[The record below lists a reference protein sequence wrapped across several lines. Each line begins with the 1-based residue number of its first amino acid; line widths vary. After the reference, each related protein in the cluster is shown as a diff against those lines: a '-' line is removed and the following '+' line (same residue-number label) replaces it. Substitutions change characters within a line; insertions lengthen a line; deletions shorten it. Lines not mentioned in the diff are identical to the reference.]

1 MKLPRKQLERIEV
14 GLRIACWAALA
25 LAFGAVILGHNE
37 IAPEVLLP
45 ITSLFFGMIV
55 IELILAMILTPSRRK
70 PLFALLMALILWSTG
85 SSLVSASAEPGG
97 VSFPSP
103 SETFFLASY
112 LALAAFL
119 VLDAQSRLARSVN
132 SWLDAAIVCGG
143 MASIAGVFLMSPL
156 GRSVPDN
163 TPVIVALLFPILD
176 VALLMLILGQ
186 ALLGARAWSW
196 RTGALILSFVALLI
210 ADSTLVTNVNGNAY
224 DFPVF
229 LDALWGLW
237 ALLLV
242 EVGVRP
248 TKQRAARADLSL
260 HWSLVVFS
268 FAGAVILLA
277 FRPEGATG
285 QALAVTATITTLA
298 AGARLVTALRDS
310 QATTE
315 AFRLALTDDLTD
327 LPNRRAVKQI
337 IDNSITKRGKLGL
350 MLLDLDGF
358 KDVNH
363 TLGHTAGDQLLIE
376 AAWRMR
382 NAVKSTCTVARMG
395 GDEFAIISPSSDAL
409 ELLETANLVHE
420 ALMDVVHVDGV
431 DLTLSA
437 SVGITLQEATD
448 SNAIDLF
455 RRADIAMYQAKLV
468 RSTTEF
474 YDSEKDEFS
483 RQRLRMGEELR
494 RSLREH
500 QLEVWYQPKVD
511 VTTWENM
518 GVEALIR
525 WRHPEHGL
533 LAPQAFLGVA
543 RRAGLMA
550 DLTTYIFRQCLAD
563 YEDWRSQGIDLG
575 ISINIAPQEM
585 LSRRILPEMYAILED
600 SNVPPDAITLEVT
613 EESFMADPD
622 RAHAV
627 ITEAHFRGLRISI
640 DDFGTGFSSLSY
652 LRDLPIHEIKLDR
665 SLVVPC
671 LTDQR
676 SRLIVESTIA
686 MAHALG
692 LKVVAE
698 GVENAQSAALMASM
712 GADLLQGFHYSP
724 ALAQEHVASWLMTTT
739 LQPG

>member
-1 MKLPRKQLERIEV
+1 MKLPRRQLERVEV
-14 GLRIACWAALA
+14 VLRVICWGALGVA
-25 LAFGAVILGHNE
+25 LGAVLLGHND
-37 IAPEVLLP
+37 ISPEVLLP
-45 ITSLFFGMIV
+45 ITSVFFG
-55 IELILAMILTPSRRK
+55 LIIIDLVLAMVLTPSRRK
-70 PLFALLMALILWSTG
+70 PLFALLMALLLWSTG
-85 SSLVSASAEPGG
+85 SSLISASAGPGEMT
-97 VSFPSP
+97 FPSP
-103 SETFFLASY
+103 SETFFLAAY

-163 TPVIVALLFPILD
+163 IPVIVALLFPILD
-176 VALLMLILGQ
+176 FALLMLVVAQ
-186 ALLGARAWSW
+186 ALLGARAWSR
-196 RTGALILSFVALLI
+196 RTFALIISFVALLI
-210 ADSTLVTNVNGNAY
+210 ADSTLVTNVHGDAY

-229 LDALWGLW
+229 LDVLWGLW

-242 EVGVRP
+242 EVGVRRS
-248 TKQRAARADLSL
+248 KFRARTDLSL

-268 FAGAVILLA
+268 IAVAVILLA
-277 FRPEGATG
+277 VRPEGATG
-285 QALAVTATITTLA
+285 QALAVTAIITTLA
-298 AGARLVTALRDS
+298 AGARLVTALRDA

-337 IDNSITKRGKLGL
+337 IDSSITKHGKLGL

-358 KDVNH
+358 KDVND
-363 TLGHTAGDQLLIE
+363 TLGHTAGDQLLVE

-448 SNAIDLF
+448 VNAIDLF

-494 RSLREH
+494 RSLRER

-511 VTTWENM
+511 VSTWENM

-585 LSRRILPEMYAILED
+585 LSRRIMPEIYSILED

-698 GVENAQSAALMASM
+698 GVESAQCAALMASM

-724 ALAQEHVASWLMTTT
+724 AIAQEQVASWLLTTT

>member
-1 MKLPRKQLERIEV
+1 MRLPRRQLQRLEV
-14 GLRIACWAALA
+14 GVRFTCWTALA
-25 LAFGAVILGHNE
+25 VAMGAVLLGHNE

-45 ITSLFFGMIV
+45 ITSVFFGLIV
-55 IELILAMILTPSRRK
+55 LELVLAMVLTAQRRK

-85 SSLVSASAEPGG
+85 SSLVSASAEP
-97 VSFPSP
+97 SAMTFPSP

-163 TPVIVALLFPILD
+163 IPVIVALLFPILD
-176 VALLMLILGQ
+176 VALLMLVVAQ
-186 ALLGARAWSW
+186 ALLGARAWNL
-196 RTGALILSFVALLI
+196 RTAALILSFLALLA
-210 ADSTLVTNVNGNAY
+210 ADSTLVTNVDGNAY

-229 LDALWGLW
+229 LDVLWGVW
-237 ALLLV
+237 AMLLI
-242 EVGVRP
+242 EVAVRP
-248 TKQRAARADLSL
+248 AKQRGRTDLSL

-277 FRPEGATG
+277 IRPDGATG

-310 QATTE
+310 QATAE

-337 IDNSITKRGKLGL
+337 LDSSIAKRGTLGL

-358 KDVNH
+358 KDVND
-363 TLGHTAGDQLLIE
+363 TLGHTAGDQLLVE

-395 GDEFAIISPSSDAL
+395 GDEFAIVSPSSDAL
-409 ELLETANLVHE
+409 DLLETANLVHE
-420 ALMDVVHVDGV
+420 ALMDVVRVDGV

-448 SNAIDLF
+448 VNAIDLF

-483 RQRLRMGEELR
+483 RQRLRMAEELR

-511 VTTWENM
+511 VLTWENM

-550 DLTTYIFRQCLAD
+550 DLTTYLFRQCLTD
-563 YEDWRSQGIDLG
+563 YEDWRSQGINMG

-585 LSRRILPEMYAILED
+585 LSRRILPELYAILED
-600 SNVPPDAITLEVT
+600 SNVPADAITLEVT

-676 SRLIVESTIA
+676 SRLIVESTIS

-724 ALAQEHVASWLMTTT
+724 ALAQEHVASWLMTTS

>member
-1 MKLPRKQLERIEV
+1 MRLPRRQLERV
-14 GLRIACWAALA
+14 RAALGIFRWVIVGCA
-25 LAFGAVILGHNE
+25 LVAVLLGHNSISPE
-37 IAPEVLLP
+37 ILLP
-45 ITSLFFGMIV
+45 ITTVLFCSIAL
-55 IELILAMILTPSRRK
+55 ELLLAMVIMPYRRK
-70 PLFALLMALILWSTG
+70 PIFALLMTLLLWATG
-85 SSLVSASAEPGG
+85 SSLASASLAG
-97 VSFPSP
+97 SQATFPSP

-112 LALAAFL
+112 LALAAFI
-119 VLDAQSRLARSVN
+119 VLDAQSRLARSIN

-143 MASIAGVFLMSPL
+143 MASVAGVFLMSPL
-156 GRSVPDN
+156 GRSVPDSN
-163 TPVIVALLFPILD
+163 SIIVALLFPILD
-176 VALLMLILGQ
+176 FILIMLVVAQ
-186 ALLGARAWSW
+186 ALLGARTWSW
-196 RTGALILSFVALLI
+196 RTFALLLSCLCLLI
-210 ADSTLVTNVNGNAY
+210 ADSTIVTNVDGDAY
-224 DFPVF
+224 DFPVI
-229 LDALWGLW
+229 LDFLWGMW
-237 ALLLV
+237 AMLLI
-242 EVGVRP
+242 EVGLRP
-248 TKQRAARADLSL
+248 SRRRARGDLSL
-260 HWSLVVFS
+260 HWSLVVVS
-268 FAGAVILLA
+268 LVGAVVLLA
-277 FRPEGATG
+277 ARPEGPLG

-310 QATTE
+310 QATTD

-337 IDNSITKRGKLGL
+337 VDSSIAKHGKLGL

-358 KDVNH
+358 KDVND

-382 NAVKSTCTVARMG
+382 NAVNPTCTVARMG

-409 ELLETANLVHE
+409 DLMETANLVHE

-448 SNAIDLF
+448 ANAIDLF

-511 VTTWENM
+511 VLTWENM

-543 RRAGLMA
+543 RRSGLMA

-585 LSRRILPEMYAILED
+585 LSRRILPEMYVILEE
-600 SNVPPDAITLEVT
+600 SGVPPDAITLEVT

-676 SRLIVESTIA
+676 SRLIVESTIT

-698 GVENAQSAALMASM
+698 GVENAQCAAMMASM

>member
-1 MKLPRKQLERIEV
+1 MKLPRRQLERVRATLGVFRWVIV
-14 GLRIACWAALA
+14 ASALVSV
-25 LAFGAVILGHNE
+25 LTGRNSISPE
-37 IAPEVLLP
+37 ILLP
-45 ITSLFFGMIV
+45 ITTVLFCSIAV
-55 IELILAMILTPSRRK
+55 ELLVAMVLMPNRRK
-70 PLFALLMALILWSTG
+70 PIFALLMTLLLWATG
-85 SSLVSASAEPGG
+85 SSLTSASEGEMT
-97 VSFPSP
+97 FPSP
-103 SETFFLASY
+103 SEAFFLASY
-112 LALAAFL
+112 LALAAFV
-119 VLDAQSRLARSVN
+119 VLDAQSRLARSIN

-156 GRSVPDN
+156 GRSVPDDHS
-163 TPVIVALLFPILD
+163 VFVALLFPILD
-176 VALLMLILGQ
+176 FALIMLVVTQ
-186 ALLGARAWSW
+186 ALLGARSWSW
-196 RTGALILSFVALLI
+196 RTFGLIASCVCLLI
-210 ADSTLVTNVNGNAY
+210 ADSSIVTNVDGDSYN
-224 DFPVF
+224 FPVI
-229 LDALWGLW
+229 LDFLWGMW
-237 ALLLV
+237 AMLLI
-242 EVGVRP
+242 EVGLRP
-248 TKQRAARADLSL
+248 SKQRARNDLTL

-268 FAGAVILLA
+268 LVGAVLLLA
-277 FRPEGATG
+277 ARPEGPLG
-285 QALAVTATITTLA
+285 QGLAITAAITTLA

-337 IDNSITKRGKLGL
+337 IDSSIAKRGNLGL

-358 KDVNH
+358 KDVND
-363 TLGHTAGDQLLIE
+363 TLGHTAGDQLLVE

-448 SNAIDLF
+448 VNAIDLF

-511 VTTWENM
+511 VSTWENM

-585 LSRRILPEMYAILED
+585 LSRRILPEIYSILED

-676 SRLIVESTIA
+676 SRLIVESTIS

-692 LKVVAE
+692 LRVVAE
-698 GVENAQSAALMASM
+698 GVENAQCAALMAGM

-724 ALAQEHVASWLMTTT
+724 AIAQEQVASWLLTTT

>member
-1 MKLPRKQLERIEV
+1 MKLPRKQLERVEV
-14 GLRIACWAALA
+14 GVRLVCWAALGVA
-25 LAFGAVILGHNE
+25 LGAVLLGHND
-37 IAPEVLLP
+37 ISPEVLLP
-45 ITSLFFGMIV
+45 ITSLFFGLIV
-55 IELILAMILTPSRRK
+55 VELVLAMVLSTQRRK
-70 PLFALLMALILWSTG
+70 PLFALLVALILWATG
-85 SSLVSASAEPGG
+85 SSLVSATAEPGAM
-97 VSFPSP
+97 SFPSP

-119 VLDAQSRLARSVN
+119 VLDAQSRLVRSVN

-156 GRSVPDN
+156 GHSVPDN
-163 TPVIVALLFPILD
+163 IPVIVALLFPILD
-176 VALLMLILGQ
+176 IALLMLVVAQ
-186 ALLGARAWSW
+186 ALLGARAWTW
-196 RTGALILSFVALLI
+196 RTAALILSFIALLI
-210 ADSTLVTNVNGNAY
+210 ADSTLVTNVEDNAY
-224 DFPVF
+224 DFPVI
-229 LDALWGLW
+229 LDVLWGLW
-237 ALLLV
+237 AMLLI

-248 TKQRAARADLSL
+248 TKQRARADLSL

-277 FRPEGATG
+277 FRPDGATG

-310 QATTE
+310 QATTD

-337 IDNSITKRGKLGL
+337 VDSSIAKRGKLGL
-350 MLLDLDGF
+350 MMLDLDGF
-358 KDVNH
+358 KDVND

-382 NAVKSTCTVARMG
+382 NAVSSTCTVARMG

-409 ELLETANLVHE
+409 ELLETANLIHE

-448 SNAIDLF
+448 ANAIDLF

-511 VTTWENM
+511 VLTWENM

-563 YEDWRSQGIDLG
+563 YEDWRSQGINLG
-575 ISINIAPQEM
+575 IAINIAPQEM

-676 SRLIVESTIA
+676 SRLIVESTIS

-724 ALAQEHVASWLMTTT
+724 ALAQEHVASWLMTTS